1 MVFKLL
7 MCAEKHWRRLR
18 GYQLLDK
25 VIQKVI
31 FTDGIEQGKEAKE
44 QAA

>member
-7 MCAEKHWRRLR
+7 MCAEKHCRLLQ

-31 FTDGIEQGKEAKE
+31 FTDGIEQGMESKKH
-44 QAA
+44 AA

>member
-7 MCAEKHWRRLR
+7 MCSEKHWRRLQ

-25 VIQKVI
+25 VIQGVI
-31 FTDGIEQGKEAKE
+31 LTDGIEQGMESKE